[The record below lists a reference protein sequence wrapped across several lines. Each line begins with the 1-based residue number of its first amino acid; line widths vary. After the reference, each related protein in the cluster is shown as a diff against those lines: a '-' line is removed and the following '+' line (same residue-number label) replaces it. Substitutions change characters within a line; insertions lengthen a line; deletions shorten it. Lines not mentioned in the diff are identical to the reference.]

1 MDGDYVCS
9 GYGNIPASVKILR
22 SNEKSESVYDNADD
36 DNDPS
41 SFFPPLSKDDHVADE
56 SVTTPIP
63 SKLI

>member
-9 GYGNIPASVKILR
+9 GYGNIPAFVKILR
-22 SNEKSESVYDNADD
+22 SNEKSESVHDNADD

-41 SFFPPLSKDDHVADE
+41 SFFSPLSKDDHVADE